1 MAARWDKLVD
11 LWVEEV
17 GEGLHMGWQC
27 HAQAPAPAPLG
38 QKQHSS
44 GGELGL
50 PTRTSGLA
58 TNASH
63 LLVHVHPAAGHTHGL
78 VTDDLCLPKRTGGLR

>member
-1 MAARWDKLVD
+1 M
-11 LWVEEV
+11 

-27 HAQAPAPAPLG
+27 HEGASQG

-50 PTRTSGLA
+50 PTRAGLA
-58 TNASH
+58 FTASLLAPAQLRH
-63 LLVHVHPAAGHTHGL
+63 TQALLVIDTAISV
-78 VTDDLCLPKRTGGLR
+78 CW

>member
-1 MAARWDKLVD
+1 M
-11 LWVEEV
+11 

-27 HAQAPAPAPLG
+27 HEGASQG

-50 PTRTSGLA
+50 PTRPGLA
-58 TNASH
+58 TTAAEHLCTQDQSGH
-63 LLVHVHPAAGHTHGL
+63 TRALLVT
-78 VTDDLCLPKRTGGLR
+78 TDIPTSV

>member
-1 MAARWDKLVD
+1 M
-11 LWVEEV
+11 

-27 HAQAPAPAPLG
+27 HEGASQG

-50 PTRTSGLA
+50 PTRAGLA
-58 TNASH
+58 TTASLLAPAQLGH
-63 LLVHVHPAAGHTHGL
+63 TQALLVIDTAISV
-78 VTDDLCLPKRTGGLR
+78 CW